1 MCLCDPLVVYHQ
13 LTLGSSS
20 SDLEV
25 WEMRHN
31 VMLEIFPSGD
41 SALRIHPHWWLAQIL
56 LGQFLPFA
64 SVKPAKASGIEIQ

>member
-1 MCLCDPLVVYHQ
+1 MCLYDPLVVYQQ

-20 SDLEV
+20 PDLEI

-41 SALRIHPHWWLAQIL
+41 SALRIHQHWRPVPSGALL
-56 LGQFLPFA
+56 LGQALGE
-64 SVKPAKASGIEIQ
+64 SESASGIEIQ